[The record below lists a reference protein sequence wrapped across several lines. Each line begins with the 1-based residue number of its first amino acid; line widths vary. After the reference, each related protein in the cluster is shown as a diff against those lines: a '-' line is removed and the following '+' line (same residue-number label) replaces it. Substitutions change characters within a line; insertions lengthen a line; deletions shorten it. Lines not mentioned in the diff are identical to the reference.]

1 MIVKQKKMD
10 KRLKYKINL
19 DTIYASASSI
29 GLSAIK
35 TIRISGNETKKIFKA
50 LAKKRLPKARY
61 CKLINLYDIKNSSV
75 IDKAIVVWFP
85 APKTY
90 TGENMLEINIHGGN
104 SVLEHLVENLLLE
117 IRTPEPGAAVETLR
131 GELVGVLRVTGTPS
145 CTC

>member
-50 LAKKRLPKARY
+50 LTKKRLPKARY

-90 TGENMLEINIHGGN
+90 TGENILEINIF
-104 SVLEHLVENLLLE
+104 VIFFYLTKVYFFQYFLLNFFSLF
-117 IRTPEPGAAVETLR
+117 VKFN
-131 GELVGVLRVTGTPS
+131 
-145 CTC
+145 